1 MGNDVIE
8 YNITVKKVP
17 SVVLRE
23 GVIDKLAYMPI
34 LNYKYRTISTVP
46 IKWYRKSENKTYS
59 DTLLTLYDFA

>member
-1 MGNDVIE
+1 MHVRSSYITLGINLMGNDVIE

-46 IKWYRKSENKTYS
+46 IK
-59 DTLLTLYDFA
+59 